1 MKVFLDTDV
10 ILDFLG
16 KREPFA
22 QHASLIFAAGHHKQ
36 INLFTS
42 SNSITTCYYILSQ
55 YSSSKKAR
63 QLILELL
70 KEISVIPVTE
80 GILWNGFE
88 SNFPDAEDGVQ
99 HFAALSVESLACIV
113 TRNLKDYKAS
123 KLPVLSSEE
132 FTHKYLR

>member
-22 QHASLIFAAGHHKQ
+22 QHASLIFAAGYHKQ

-42 SNSITTCYYILSQ
+42 SNSITACYYVLSQ

-80 GILWNGFE
+80 GFSGMDLNLTFQMPRTVCSILPRFQ
-88 SNFPDAEDGVQ
+88 SNRWLA
-99 HFAALSVESLACIV
+99 SLHEI
-113 TRNLKDYKAS
+113 
-123 KLPVLSSEE
+123 
-132 FTHKYLR
+132 